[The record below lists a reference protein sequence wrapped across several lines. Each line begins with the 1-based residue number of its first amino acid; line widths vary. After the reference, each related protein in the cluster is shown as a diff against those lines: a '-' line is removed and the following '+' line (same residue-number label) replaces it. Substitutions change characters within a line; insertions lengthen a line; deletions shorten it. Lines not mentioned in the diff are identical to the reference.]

1 MRPHRYTATFMIAAM
16 AASASLAVS
25 IPTEH
30 RPQEPAAEASNV
42 VMHKKHVKPEKI
54 VFMSEVSSSHEG
66 EGENG
71 SGGGGSSLLELG
83 MSGLL
88 EAVSAPKKIIGAV
101 AGFVIGKLKSLNL
114 KKVVKIA
121 LLAALVTVFGAV
133 AAVSVAGFVSIVSVV
148 CSVLPYLRFVF
159 GGAHPYHK
167 DESTSESQVDLV
179 TEFMMSALEK
189 YDGKRKA

>member
-1 MRPHRYTATFMIAAM
+1 MRPRRYTATFLIAAM

-30 RPQEPAAEASNV
+30 RPQEPAADASNV

-54 VFMSEVSSSHEG
+54 VFVSEVSSSH

-83 MSGLL
+83 VSGLL

-101 AGFVIGKLKSLNL
+101 VGFVIGKLKSLNL
-114 KKVVKIA
+114 KNVVKIS

-133 AAVSVAGFVSIVSVV
+133 AAVSVAGLVSIVSVV

>member
-1 MRPHRYTATFMIAAM
+1 MT
-16 AASASLAVS
+16 ASASLAVS

-30 RPQEPAAEASNV
+30 RSQEPAVEASNV
-42 VMHKKHVKPEKI
+42 VMHKKQVKPEKI
-54 VFMSEVSSSHEG
+54 VFMTEVSSSHEG
-66 EGENG
+66 DGENG
-71 SGGGGSSLLELG
+71 SGSGSSSLLELG

-133 AAVSVAGFVSIVSVV
+133 AAVSVAGLVSIVSVV
-148 CSVLPYLRFVF
+148 CSVLPYLKFVF